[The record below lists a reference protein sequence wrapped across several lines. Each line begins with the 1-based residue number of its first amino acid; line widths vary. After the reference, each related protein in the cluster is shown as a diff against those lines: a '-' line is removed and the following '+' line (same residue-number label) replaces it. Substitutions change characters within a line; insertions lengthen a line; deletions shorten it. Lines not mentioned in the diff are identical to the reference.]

1 MRLELRLSLF
11 YYTFFSLLGVV
22 MPFWAPYLSHEGFN
36 AEEIGLLLGA
46 FHLSRLYAPSIW
58 GYVADRHMERMRVV
72 KLGALLAVLAFIPV
86 LFIEGFWPLLLAMLC
101 FSFFWNAILP
111 QFEVVTLSHL
121 GEKRDRYGKIRLWG
135 SVGFIAATLIGGEL
149 FIDDQIEWV
158 PIGLLVVLIAI
169 YFATWIVP
177 KPAAAP
183 INSAKGV
190 SFANLMRRPEV
201 IQFFA
206 LIFFAQLAHGPYNGF
221 YTLLLQQEGYS
232 GLSIGLLWSLGVLA
246 EIAMFAVLHKL
257 WQRFSLVSVFI
268 ASLMLAVLRWLMM
281 ATLSD
286 SLLIIILSQLLH
298 AASFAVLHASGI
310 RIVQQLFPAG
320 SEGRAQAL
328 HSSLGFGLGGL
339 FGSIIAGYL
348 WHHFGSGVSFI
359 FAAAASL
366 IALLLISFGK
376 LPTKVQQNS

>member
-1 MRLELRLSLF
+1 
-11 YYTFFSLLGVV
+11 

-169 YFATWIVP
+169 YFATWTVP
-177 KPAAAP
+177 KPAAAT

-286 SLLIIILSQLLH
+286 SLLVIILSQLLH